1 MRESRAKPHG
11 VRDRADFLVSAR
23 FARYRLS
30 GLPKPRVA
38 GSSPVVRFTRK
49 PRKSEAFVVSVAR
62 RASFPQP
69 TSGPTLSSGLRP
81 CRERVQP
88 LACGLGARFERV
100 GIGALE
106 HRHAGS
112 PEAGDV
118 ARRDAGGERPRD
130 ARVPQR
136 VRRHALVDPGSVPRP
151 LELAATEVTQVVVAS
166 RGSGEAEAGI
176 EPRRE
181 LVGCARAT

>member
-1 MRESRAKPHG
+1 MSNWPNG
-11 VRDRADFLVSAR
+11 PVLSWSPQADVAQLVEHW
-23 FARYRLS
+23 
-30 GLPKPRVA
+30 LPKPRVA

-62 RASFPQP
+62 RASFPRP
-69 TSGPTLSSGLRP
+69 TCGPNGLERP
-81 CRERVQP
+81 PSLPRTRP
-88 LACGLGARFERV
+88 AAGCGLGARFEQV

-166 RGSGEAEAGI
+166 RGSGEEEAGI

-181 LVGCARAT
+181 LVGCARAA